1 MGSEM
6 CIRDSNQI
14 GGSDTINYDAGTNA
28 QTGELNIDGVGNI
41 TQTPG
46 IPHDLT
52 PPAFTQ
58 VDRLSSSLIDRQA
71 ESLLRPGQT
80 MTTLY
85 INDETKLF
93 DLTDIFGFDR
103 KVITPDIVNTE
114 AVFITGRSLD
124 NSTIDVTMNI
134 TYVEQ
139 L

>member
-1 MGSEM
+1 M
-6 CIRDSNQI
+6 
-14 GGSDTINYDAGTNA
+14 
-28 QTGELNIDGVGNI
+28 
-41 TQTPG
+41 
-46 IPHDLT
+46 
-52 PPAFTQ
+52 
-58 VDRLSSSLIDRQA
+58 
-71 ESLLRPGQT
+71 RPGST

-85 INDETKLF
+85 INDETQMF

-124 NSTIDVTMNI
+124 STNIDVTINI